1 MKIFVL
7 NVLKEFATSVILKVG
22 KSIIYINVNQFV
34 MMVLLLELSNVTIIT
49 WSHMMGVLSV
59 SSSVI
64 SNVFNVFKEFVR
76 IVIMV
81 TILIF
86 NNVQVT
92 VGMVRRWKQRN
103 VMIIIW
109 MIMMDARKNAK
120 LKKIGN
126 VLLKSK
132 QLVIVMNLKCHYF
145 Y

>member
-1 MKIFVL
+1 
-7 NVLKEFATSVILKVG
+7 
-22 KSIIYINVNQFV
+22 
-34 MMVLLLELSNVTIIT
+34 
-49 WSHMMGVLSV
+49 MMGVLSV

-103 VMIIIW
+103 VMIII
-109 MIMMDARKNAK
+109 
-120 LKKIGN
+120 
-126 VLLKSK
+126 
-132 QLVIVMNLKCHYF
+132 
-145 Y
+145 